1 MAQISLM
8 RTKLDQCEIQAGELT
23 DNSVSREEEQTCS
36 DQEKTSIF
44 DLEMNRLKEQLRQRD
59 SEILI
64 LKQEKDGLSAELAKL
79 QKHEAPLK
87 ETQWNQK
94 TQTENLEEEKES
106 PGRSETGEGHKRNA
120 EQTGHAEKR
129 ISGG

>member
-44 DLEMNRLKEQLRQRD
+44 DLEMNRLEEQLRQRD

-64 LKQEKDGLSAELAKL
+64 LKWEKDSLSAELAQL
-79 QKHEAPLK
+79 QKHEASLK
-87 ETQWNQK
+87 QTMWNEK
-94 TQTENLEEEKES
+94 TQRGNLEQE
-106 PGRSETGEGHKRNA
+106 N
-120 EQTGHAEKR
+120 
-129 ISGG
+129 